1 MTWGPI
7 LSGQF
12 RGLVTAGLHTDVTI
26 VLAADTALKIA
37 TRSMRSDNYP
47 RASTETLRVPWRT
60 PDMMHNNRALTRAW
74 RRSALVRFPAYLTVI
89 ALACSEASKS
99 SDDGDGAGGTGAS
112 SPGGTGGTSMS
123 SGGVIRMMVD
133 FSDVERSTFISPPGQ
148 SGHFMGP
155 SHDRD
160 LGRLAL
166 LRRDG
171 VPGRAGHRPAHHRG
185 GRTCS
190 LRS

>member
-1 MTWGPI
+1 MLVGP
-7 LSGQF
+7 SGE
-12 RGLVTAGLHTDVTI
+12 VTI

-123 SGGVIRMMVD
+123 SGGVA
-133 FSDVERSTFISPPGQ
+133 TG
-148 SGHFMGP
+148 G
-155 SHDRD
+155 
-160 LGRLAL
+160 
-166 LRRDG
+166 
-171 VPGRAGHRPAHHRG
+171 RG
-185 GRTCS
+185 GLGTGGLATGGLATGGATSGGATSGGAAGSDDALSTCT
-190 LRS
+190 LMRS